1 MKGNSMFK
9 TNKYSRWYFS
19 IIQTARDRVT
29 SGYVEKHHIIPKC
42 LGGGDTKENIVR
54 LYPKEHYICH
64 LLLIRMTEGT
74 AKSKMSFAVN
84 MFARKNPQH
93 QRIVLNSRQYSYVK
107 KIFSAEMSILHKG
120 KTVSPETIAKQKS
133 TRKLNNKKRSV
144 ESKKKT
150 SLASKIMW
158 EENYERLVAA
168 LNTPECKEKQSI
180 SAKRRGRHP
189 NQIIAMA
196 KVYDSNKGAGNPRA
210 RKIEAVSPEGERF
223 VIFGEFRKFCE
234 NKNLSFS
241 SMCAKLGGKNFKK
254 GSTVGWHVRYI

>member
-1 MKGNSMFK
+1 MFK

-93 QRIVLNSRQYSYVK
+93 QRIVLNSRQYSYAK

-158 EENYERLVAA
+158 EENYKRIV
-168 LNTPECKEKQSI
+168 TGKQI
-180 SAKRRGRHP
+180 GR
-189 NQIIAMA
+189 A
-196 KVYDSNKGAGNPRA
+196 
-210 RKIEAVSPEGERF
+210 
-223 VIFGEFRKFCE
+223 
-234 NKNLSFS
+234 
-241 SMCAKLGGKNFKK
+241 
-254 GSTVGWHVRYI
+254 HV